1 MDTRQD
7 CYLSSSAQIV
17 GLLIL
22 LTGEEKNLK
31 NRKLKKRIEGAIAT
45 EGQGHN
51 PYPGQ
56 PTRSF
61 RPNHCP
67 ALPF

>member
-31 NRKLKKRIEGAIAT
+31 NRKLKKRI
-45 EGQGHN
+45 
-51 PYPGQ
+51 
-56 PTRSF
+56 
-61 RPNHCP
+61 
-67 ALPF
+67 